1 MPGFSLRAIF
11 AADLML
17 FAFVALIFL
26 GFVGLNAPLQSA
38 SAEEGRAATSAP
50 PPVDSLQGSSRMTQF
65 STITRGSEDHWAA
78 DRDFDDSAKWP
89 DYD

>member
-1 MPGFSLRAIF
+1 MQGFSLRAIF

-17 FAFVALIFL
+17 FAFIALIFL
-26 GFVGLNAPLQSA
+26 GVVGSHTPQSA

-50 PPVDSLQGSSRMTQF
+50 PPVDSLQGSSRVARF
-65 STITRGSEDHWAA
+65 STVTRGSEDHWND

-89 DYD
+89 DRD